1 MNYDQSWPKLYHLFS
16 KRFADS
22 LGDIAAA
29 IEHIGSTAVPGLA
42 AKPVID
48 IDVLLATSEL
58 LPTAIERLG
67 RIGYSYQGNLGIA
80 EREAFRAP
88 DSDPPHHLY
97 VCPPGSRE
105 FQRHLAF
112 RDYLRNHPLEAKTY
126 GDLKMSLAEKFRE
139 DRNAYLAGK
148 TEFVAKL
155 TALALSSQKV
165 IC

>member
-1 MNYDQSWPKLYHLFS
+1 MTNPTIIVNYDQSWPKLYHLFS

-22 LGDIAAA
+22 LGDITAA

-80 EREAFRAP
+80 DREAFRAP
-88 DSDPPHHLY
+88 VSDPPHH
-97 VCPPGSRE
+97 
-105 FQRHLAF
+105 
-112 RDYLRNHPLEAKTY
+112 LEAKTY